1 MLILDLYTKKT
12 KEQKLKT
19 TDPRHC
25 YHISA
30 YRKTFIISAS
40 RKTIAQSILR
50 LIEQWTSAFDNINFI
65 SEVLM
70 NLSEAF
76 DYISHD
82 IFITKL
88 HARSFSENS
97 QLFLKICKSLLKT
110 WKRHQNV
117 Q

>member
-1 MLILDLYTKKT
+1 MFLRIGKLLLYRRLGK
-12 KEQKLKT
+12 
-19 TDPRHC
+19 H
-25 YHISA
+25 
-30 YRKTFIISAS
+30 
-40 RKTIAQSILR
+40 IAQSILR
-50 LIEQWTSAFDNINFI
+50 LIEQWTSALDNINFI

-97 QLFLKICKSLLKT
+97 LKT
-110 WKRHQNV
+110 INFF
-117 Q
+117 